1 MSGVVMQW
9 YRRAPTRPQGTATS
23 VVSSTW
29 SKVPPFFFHLTVR
42 IHTAKMIPV
51 RMQIAYM
58 WIVTGPMEN
67 LENPGEGIYA
77 RFMQCLV
84 CLDRCYRHL
93 PYPMA
98 GGCTVKAARRR
109 GVCQRD
115 SLWMPSDSASTLAA
129 RSRSPSF
136 GAFAVTLSSSSR
148 VCTRA
153 EPTMTPSA

>member
-98 GGCTVKAARRR
+98 GECTVKAARRR
-109 GVCQRD
+109 GGV
-115 SLWMPSDSASTLAA
+115 SA
-129 RSRSPSF
+129 
-136 GAFAVTLSSSSR
+136 
-148 VCTRA
+148 
-153 EPTMTPSA
+153 